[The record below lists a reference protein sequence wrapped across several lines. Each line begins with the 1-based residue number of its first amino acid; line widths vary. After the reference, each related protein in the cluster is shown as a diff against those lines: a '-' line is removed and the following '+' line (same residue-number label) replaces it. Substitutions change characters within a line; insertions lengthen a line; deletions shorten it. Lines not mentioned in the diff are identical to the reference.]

1 MPVSRLSVAQ
11 KIGVGAASVAV
22 AVGVLVGGF
31 AYWLP
36 RSGVARD
43 LQAALSQ
50 KLGREVDL
58 SGGISLTLFPVFGV
72 TAKGFSVANIPGGQ
86 AAHLVEADAINVGLE
101 PLSLLTG
108 HVRIRNI
115 SLTSPR
121 IHLEKLSDGRVNW
134 SLGTGGPAP
143 TAPSPAWLKDISIDR
158 LSISSGQIAFAD
170 FKANGRE
177 AIDQINVAIT
187 LTGLDQPATATGSFA
202 LAGEPAKIVL
212 TLDAPRAVINGKA
225 TGLHL
230 ALESKPITLKLD
242 GAGELGGGPMS
253 GAVDVRGP
261 SLRGLAKVVG
271 KPLAAGPGLGPFSV
285 KGRLEKAGP
294 LVRLSA
300 ARLALDHLTADG
312 EISIDTSKATPAVTG
327 DIHVPILNMNPYL
340 GPDVPLRLDVPW
352 PSTPI
357 SLAGLRAFDADLTVS
372 ADAVQFRRLHLTN
385 TALRA
390 VVTDGTAR
398 VVLERM
404 SLYGGSG
411 AGRLVVA
418 DAAGGGRYGGQFQLR
433 GVEAKG
439 LLSDLMGLDRIVG
452 AASGSVSLTTTGGSV
467 DALIHGLSGQ
477 MQMTVDN
484 GAVVGVDMA
493 AVSRNVASAL
503 TGGAIG
509 PDARTPFSVAGG
521 TFSIDH
527 GVAATKNLALS
538 GPGVAVAGVG
548 SIDLGGR
555 TADMVIKPQGAAKVG
570 GRRLDLGA
578 VPFRVHGPL
587 AKLSYEPDLGG
598 VAETLIGQQVGQIV
612 GKGGGDL
619 SGLFGALGGGSSP
632 PPTTPSQR
640 PSPTRPAPKSNPA
653 LDLLDRLAPH

>member
-1 MPVSRLSVAQ
+1 MSVNRLSVARN
-11 KIGVGAASVAV
+11 IGVGAVSVAV
-22 AVGVLVGGF
+22 ALGLLVGGF

-43 LQAALSQ
+43 LQAALTQ

-58 SGGISLTLFPVFGV
+58 TGGISLTLFPVFGV
-72 TAKGFSVANIPGGQ
+72 TARGFSVANIPGGQ

-108 HVRIRNI
+108 HVRIRTI
-115 SLTSPR
+115 SLSSPR

-143 TAPSPAWLKDISIDR
+143 NATSPEWLKDISIDK

-177 AIDQINVAIT
+177 AIDQINVSIT
-187 LTGLDQPATATGSFA
+187 LTGLDEPATATGSFA
-202 LAGEPAKIVL
+202 LAGEPAKVEL
-212 TLDAPRAVINGKA
+212 TVDLPRAVIKGQA

-230 ALESKPITLKLD
+230 SMESKPINLKLD
-242 GAGELGGGPMS
+242 GAGELGGGPIS
-253 GAVDVRGP
+253 GTVDIRGP
-261 SLRGLAKVVG
+261 SVRDLARVVG
-271 KPLAAGPGLGPFSV
+271 KPLAPSPGLGPFAV
-285 KGRLEKAGP
+285 KGRLEKAGQI
-294 LVRLSA
+294 VRLSS
-300 ARLALDHLTADG
+300 ARLSLDHLTADG
-312 EISIDTSKATPAVTG
+312 EISIDTSKARPAVSG
-327 DIHVPILNMNPYL
+327 AIHVPALNMNPYL
-340 GPDVPLRLDVPW
+340 GPDVPLRLDLPW

-372 ADAVQFRRLHLTN
+372 ADAVQFRRLRLTN

-390 VVTDGTAR
+390 VVADGTAR
-398 VVLERM
+398 VDLERM
-404 SLYGGSG
+404 SLYGGAG

-418 DAAGGGRYGGQFQLR
+418 DAAGGGRYAGQFQLK
-433 GVEAKG
+433 GVEAKA

-452 AASGSVSLTTTGGSV
+452 AASGSVSLTSTGGSV
-467 DALIHGLSGQ
+467 DALMHGLSGQ
-477 MQMTVDN
+477 LQMTVDR

-493 AVSRNVASAL
+493 AVSKNVASAL

-548 SIDLGGR
+548 SVDLGGR

-587 AKLSYEPDLGG
+587 AKLSYEPDLTGA
-598 VAETLIGQQVGQIV
+598 AEKLIGLQVGQIV

-619 SGLFGALGGGSSP
+619 SGMLAGLVGGAP
-632 PPTTPSQR
+632 PAASTPSSR
-640 PSPTRPAPKSNPA
+640 PASPKPAPKKTSA
-653 LDLLDRLAPH
+653 LDLLDQLAPR